1 MQIPARILERL
12 QGLTCLPPACRVQF
26 RLPDGSDFYLQVL
39 SDAGDGGALR
49 AVQTMGQVE
58 SAALELEMSYNT
70 LSDIIGGTLS
80 ARHAFLLGDIRYNG
94 DRQLAAALADLFS
107 TS

>member
-1 MQIPARILERL
+1 MPS
-12 QGLTCLPPACRVQF
+12 TCRVQF
-26 RLPDGSDFYLQVL
+26 LLPDGSDFYLQVL
-39 SDAGDGGALR
+39 PDADGQGTLQ
-49 AVQTMGQVE
+49 AVQTMGQAE

-80 ARHAFLLGDIRYNG
+80 ARHAFLLGDIRYSG